1 MKLAIMGLILAKIAI
16 QMHDAHGYDR
26 VVLKKQ
32 IKREQVLTCF
42 GNLGPCHD
50 RHGGLRQQVKLGAQ
64 TPDDGPH
71 GEAHDPQF
79 VTPHVKSN
87 NSEHDEGG

>member
-1 MKLAIMGLILAKIAI
+1 MKLAIMGLNLAKIAI

-50 RHGGLRQQVKLGAQ
+50 RHGGPR
-64 TPDDGPH
+64 
-71 GEAHDPQF
+71 
-79 VTPHVKSN
+79 
-87 NSEHDEGG
+87 